1 MAQRAM
7 ASYRRRGAHAA
18 ARRPSTPFVSVK
30 RVPQL
35 AAGGRV
41 LRNGGVGGLVSGL
54 RSRSRQLKLG
64 AAGLVAAILVA
75 GVAGGIV
82 SGEPSA
88 EPTAQAFLLAWAQ
101 GQYRNAAAL
110 TTGAPKAVATE
121 LRSAYQQL
129 GAAAY
134 YLSMGPITQ
143 HPGGTATAQF
153 NASVD
158 LGQDG
163 PPWTYQGHFTLRKT
177 SAGWRVV
184 WGPSVINPALRPGL
198 RLALVSRMPARAPVL
213 DAEGASLIRSSTAFI
228 AQVRPGKLASPAATA
243 AALAQITGLDREQV
257 LSVIRAA
264 PQSERLTLLTLDPDS
279 FRRLNRQLDRVPG
292 LTIHEVSRR
301 LFNSTASDVTGVV
314 GTEIAPALQAQGI
327 SYRPGTTIG
336 VSGLQEVYQRQLAG
350 SAKTL
355 VVAENQTGHQMEV
368 LKKWDWQRGTPVRT
382 TIDAQIQT
390 AADHALAGEG
400 EAAGVVAVQASTGRI
415 LAAAR
420 HTLSGVPRVDP
431 LDGHYQPGG
440 AFTIVST
447 AALLA
452 DGLSPANQ
460 IPCLPSTSVGGRTF
474 TNVPAAPSLGGHPP
488 FSSDFAE
495 SCGTAFTTLSQRLS
509 SAKLSESAASFGF
522 GARWKLP
529 LNAFAGSFQ
538 AAGSQS
544 GLAANTIGQQ
554 GVQASPLAMALAA
567 AGVGS
572 GKWHPPVLVTSPP
585 DPGLTPHAVAAPQTV
600 GSLRKLMRAAVTKG
614 AAQAANLSGTSVYGQ
629 VGTAPMTPGSHWWAH
644 WFVGYR
650 GDVAFAV
657 LVLSKSSSA
666 SAVPLGARFLARAG

>member
-18 ARRPSTPFVSVK
+18 ARRPSTPSVSVK

-35 AAGGRV
+35 AVGGRV
-41 LRNGGVGGLVSGL
+41 SRNGGVGGLVSGL

-64 AAGLVAAILVA
+64 AAGLAAAMLVA
-75 GVAGGIV
+75 GVTSGII
-82 SGEPSA
+82 SGEPSS

-101 GQYRNAAAL
+101 GQYKAAAAL
-110 TTGAPKAVATE
+110 TTGAPKAVTTE

-143 HPGGTATAQF
+143 HPGGTATARF
-153 NASVD
+153 YASVD

-163 PPWTYQGHFTLRKT
+163 APWTYQGRFTLRKT

-184 WGPSVINPALRPGL
+184 WDPSVINPGL
-198 RLALVSRMPARAPVL
+198 RKGLRMAVVSRMPDRAQVL
-213 DAEGASLIRSSTAFI
+213 DAEGTSLIRSSDAYI
-228 AQVRPGKLASPAATA
+228 ARVRPGKLADPVATA
-243 AALAQITGLDREQV
+243 KAFAHVTGLDWEQV
-257 LSVIRAA
+257 LSAIRAA
-264 PQSERLTLLTLDPDS
+264 PQSEQLPLLTLNPAS
-279 FRRLNRQLDRVPG
+279 FRQLSRRLDRVPG
-292 LTIHEVSRR
+292 LTTHKEPLR
-301 LFNSTASDVTGVV
+301 LFDSTASDVTGVV
-314 GTEIAPALQAQGI
+314 GTEIAHALQEQGI
-327 SYRPGTTIG
+327 SYRPGTTVG

-350 SAKTL
+350 SAETE
-355 VVAENQTGHQMEV
+355 VIAENQAGHQVAV
-368 LKKWDWQRGTPVRT
+368 LKKWNGQPGTPVRT
-382 TIDAQIQT
+382 TIEAKIQT
-390 AADHALAGEG
+390 AADRALAGQNG
-400 EAAGVVAVQASTGRI
+400 AAGIVAVQASTGHI

-420 HTLSGVPRVDP
+420 HTGPGAPKVDP
-431 LDGHYQPGG
+431 LNGHYQPGD

-474 TNVPAAPSLGGHPP
+474 SNVPAAPSLGGQPP
-488 FSSDFAE
+488 FSTDFAE

-509 SAKLSESAASFGF
+509 GAKLSDSAASFGF

-529 LNAFAGSFQ
+529 LNAFAGSFR
-538 AAGSQS
+538 ASGSQA
-544 GLAANTIGQQ
+544 GIAANTIGEQ

-567 AGVGS
+567 AGVAS

-585 DPGLTPHAVAAPQTV
+585 DPGLTPRAVAGPQTV
-600 GSLRKLMRAAVTKG
+600 GSLRQLMRAAVAKG
-614 AAQAANLSGTSVYGQ
+614 AARAANLSGTPVYGQ
-629 VGTAPMTPGSHWWAH
+629 VGTARLTPGSRWWAH

-657 LVLSKSSSA
+657 LALSKSSSA
-666 SAVPLGARFLARAG
+666 SAVPLGAAFLAHGG

>member
-30 RVPQL
+30 RDPQL
-35 AAGGRV
+35 AVGGRV
-41 LRNGGVGGLVSGL
+41 PLKGGVGGLVGGL

-64 AAGLVAAILVA
+64 AAGLAAAILVG
-75 GVAGGIV
+75 GVTSGII

-101 GQYRNAAAL
+101 GQYKTAAAL
-110 TTGAPKAVATE
+110 TTGAPGTVTTE
-121 LRSAYQQL
+121 LRSAYEQL

-134 YLSMGPITQ
+134 FLSMGPITQ
-143 HPGGTATAQF
+143 HGDGTATARF
-153 NASVD
+153 YASVD

-163 PPWTYQGHFTLRKT
+163 APWSYQGQFTMRKT

-184 WGPSVINPALRPGL
+184 WAPSVINPRLRPGL
-198 RLALVSRMPARAPVL
+198 RLAVVSKMPDRAPVL
-213 DAEGASLIRSSTAFI
+213 DAQGASLIRSSTAFI
-228 AQVRPGKLASPAATA
+228 AEVRPGQLKNPGATA
-243 AALAQITGLDREQV
+243 KAFAKITGLDREQV
-257 LSVIRAA
+257 LSVIQAA
-264 PQSERLTLLTLDPDS
+264 PQSEKLTLLTLDPAT
-279 FRRLNRQLDRVPG
+279 FRRLSRALDRVPG
-292 LTIHEVSRR
+292 VNVHQVDVR
-301 LFNSTASDVTGVV
+301 LFHSTASDVTGVV
-314 GTEIAPALQAQGI
+314 GTENAHALKEQGI
-327 SYRPGTTIG
+327 SYRPGTTVG

-350 SAKTL
+350 TADTE
-355 VVAENQTGHQMEV
+355 VVAENQAGVVAV
-368 LKKWDWQRGTPVRT
+368 LKKWQGQKGTAVRT
-382 TIDAQIQT
+382 TIDAGVQE
-390 AADHALAGEG
+390 AADRALAGQG
-400 EAAGVVAVQASTGRI
+400 EAGGIVAVQASTGHI

-420 HTLSGVPRVDP
+420 HTVPGVQKIDP
-431 LDGHYQPGG
+431 LNGHYQPGG

-452 DGLSPANQ
+452 DGLSPANR

-474 TNVPAAPSLGGHPP
+474 TNVPAAPRLGGQPP

-509 SAKLSESAASFGF
+509 GAKLSGSAASFGF

-538 AAGSQS
+538 ASGSQA
-544 GLAANTIGQQ
+544 GLAANTIGEQ

-567 AGVGS
+567 AGVAS
-572 GKWHPPVLVTSPP
+572 GKWRPPILVTFPP
-585 DPGLTPHAVAAPQTV
+585 DPGLSPRAVAAPQTV
-600 GSLRKLMRAAVTKG
+600 VALRQLMRTAVAKG
-614 AAQAANLSGTSVYGQ
+614 AARAANLAGTPVYGQ
-629 VGTAPMTPGSHWWAH
+629 VGTAPVAPGSRWWAH

-657 LVLSKSSSA
+657 LVVTRSASA
-666 SAVPLGARFLARAG
+666 SAVPLGAAFLAHGG

>member
-1 MAQRAM
+1 MAQQAM

-18 ARRPSTPFVSVK
+18 ARRPSTPYVSVK

-41 LRNGGVGGLVSGL
+41 PLKGGVGGLVSGL

-64 AAGLVAAILVA
+64 AAGLAAAILVA
-75 GVAGGIV
+75 GVAGGII

-101 GQYRNAAAL
+101 GQYRTAAAL
-110 TTGAPKAVATE
+110 TTGAPNAVTTE

-143 HPGGTATAQF
+143 HSGTAQARF
-153 NASVD
+153 YASVD

-163 PPWTYQGHFTLRKT
+163 APWTYQGRFTLRKT
-177 SAGWRVV
+177 GAGWRVV
-184 WGPSVINPALRPGL
+184 WGPSVINPGLRPGL
-198 RLALVSRMPARAPVL
+198 RMAVVSRMPARAPVL
-213 DAEGASLIRSSTAFI
+213 DADGTSLIRSSAAFI
-228 AQVRPGKLASPAATA
+228 AQVRPGKLADPMATA
-243 AALAQITGLDREQV
+243 ADFARVTGLDKEQV

-264 PQSERLTLLTLDPDS
+264 PQSEPLTLLTLDPAS
-279 FRRLNRQLDRVPG
+279 FHRLSRHLDRVPG
-292 LTIHEVSRR
+292 LTTSQVPLR
-301 LFNSTASDVTGVV
+301 LFDSTASDVTGVV
-314 GTEIAPALQAQGI
+314 RTETAPALQEQGI
-327 SYRPGTTIG
+327 SYRPGTTVG

-350 SAKTL
+350 SAETK
-355 VVAENQTGHQMEV
+355 VVAENRAGHQVAV
-368 LKKWDWQRGTPVRT
+368 LKKWDGRPGTPVQT
-382 TIDAQIQT
+382 TIEARIQA
-390 AADHALAGEG
+390 AADHALAGQG
-400 EAAGVVAVQASTGRI
+400 EAAGIVAVQASTGRI

-420 HTLSGVPRVDP
+420 HSVPGAQRVDP
-431 LDGHYQPGG
+431 LNGHYQPGG

-474 TNVPAAPSLGGHPP
+474 TNVPATPALGGQPP
-488 FSSDFAE
+488 FSKDFAE

-509 SAKLSESAASFGF
+509 GAKLSDSAASFGF

-529 LNAFAGSFQ
+529 LNAFSGSFR
-538 AAGSQS
+538 AAGSQA
-544 GLAANTIGQQ
+544 GLAANTIGEQ

-567 AGVGS
+567 AGVAS
-572 GKWHPPVLVTSPP
+572 GKWHPPVLVTTPP
-585 DPGLTPHAVAAPQTV
+585 DPGLTPRAVASPQTV
-600 GSLRKLMRAAVTKG
+600 GSLRQLMRAAVANG
-614 AAQAANLSGTSVYGQ
+614 AARAANLSGTPVYGQ

-666 SAVPLGARFLARAG
+666 SAVPLGAAFLAHGG

>member
-1 MAQRAM
+1 MAQQAM

-18 ARRPSTPFVSVK
+18 ARRPPAPFVSVK
-30 RVPQL
+30 RDPQL

-41 LRNGGVGGLVSGL
+41 ARNGGVGGLVSGL

-64 AAGLVAAILVA
+64 AAGLAAAILVA
-75 GVAGGIV
+75 GVTTGIV

-101 GQYRNAAAL
+101 GQYKTAAAL
-110 TTGAPKAVATE
+110 TTGAPNTVATD
-121 LRSAYQQL
+121 LHSAYQQL

-153 NASVD
+153 HASVD

-163 PPWTYQGHFTLRKT
+163 APWSYQGRFTLRKT

-198 RLALVSRMPARAPVL
+198 RLAVVSKMPARAPVL
-213 DAEGASLIRSSTAFI
+213 DAEGASLIRFSTAFI
-228 AQVRPGKLASPAATA
+228 AQVRPGQLADPEATA
-243 AALAQITGLDREQV
+243 KAFAKVTGLDQAQV

-264 PQSERLTLLTLDPDS
+264 PQSQLLPLLTLNPAS
-279 FRRLNRQLDRVPG
+279 FHQLSRRLDRVPG
-292 LTIHEVSRR
+292 LTTREVSRR
-301 LFNSTASDVTGVV
+301 LFDSTASDVTGVV
-314 GTEIAPALQAQGI
+314 GTEIAPDLQAQGI
-327 SYRPGTTIG
+327 SYRPGNTIG
-336 VSGLQEVYQRQLAG
+336 VSGLQQVYQRQLAG
-350 SAKTL
+350 SAETL
-355 VVAENQTGHQMEV
+355 VITENQAGHKVAV
-368 LKKWDWQRGTPVRT
+368 LKKWAWQRGTPVRT
-382 TIDAQIQT
+382 TIDARIQA
-390 AADHALAGEG
+390 AADRALAGQG
-400 EAAGVVAVQASTGRI
+400 EAAAIVAVQASTGRI

-420 HTLSGVPRVDP
+420 HTVPGTKIDP
-431 LDGHYQPGG
+431 LNAHYQPGG

-474 TNVPAAPSLGGHPP
+474 TNVPAAPSLGGQPP
-488 FSSDFAE
+488 FSKDFAE
-495 SCGTAFTTLSQRLS
+495 SCGTAFTTLSQRLTG
-509 SAKLSESAASFGF
+509 AKLSGSAASFGF

-529 LNAFAGSFQ
+529 LDAFAGSFR
-538 AAGSQS
+538 ASGSQA
-544 GLAANTIGQQ
+544 GLAANTIGEQ
-554 GVQASPLAMALAA
+554 GVLASPLAMALAT
-567 AGVGS
+567 AGVAA

-585 DPGLTPHAVAAPQTV
+585 DPGLRPRAVATPQTV
-600 GSLRKLMRAAVTKG
+600 GALRELMRDAVTSG
-614 AAQAANLSGTSVYGQ
+614 AARAANLPGNPVYGQ
-629 VGTAPMTPGSHWWAH
+629 VGSAPGPPGSHQWAH

-650 GDVAFAV
+650 GGVAFAV
-657 LVLSKSSSA
+657 LVVSTSPSA
-666 SAVPLGARFLARAG
+666 SAVPLGAAFLAHGG